1 MSGPRTTQAQPE
13 PIEPA
18 ELVGLC
24 RTGLAQLDEGLRF
37 TWLNPA
43 LTEMLGAG
51 TRRWLGASLDL
62 LDPGASGLADAARRA
77 LDAQHMVLLLHARLR
92 GGSDGELL
100 GDIAFT
106 PLEGRRVLL
115 ELHAA
120 STTTEA
126 TSPALSE
133 SLRGFAHEVKN
144 PLAGVRGAAQLLGRR
159 VNDPELAELAELII
173 GETDRLTALA
183 DRLLRAGGKPRLAR
197 LNVHELLER
206 VAALIAAEPGAPAM
220 RRDYDPSLPSATGDA
235 DRLFQLLLN
244 LARNAV
250 QAGAATITLRTR
262 IEFGVRLGERLRR
275 VALRVDVI
283 DDGRGIPPELAGSL
297 YQPLVSGRSDGTG
310 LGLALAQEIA
320 REHGG
325 ELRHS
330 SRPGLT
336 TFILLLPLELPA

>member
-1 MSGPRTTQAQPE
+1 MEANNPVEIIQ
-13 PIEPA
+13 
-18 ELVGLC
+18 LC
-24 RTGLAQLDEGLRF
+24 RTGFAQIDAQLRF
-37 TWLNPA
+37 VWLNPA
-43 LTEMLGAG
+43 LTELLGAG
-51 TRRWLGASLDL
+51 SRRWLGASLEV

-77 LDAQHMVLLLHARLR
+77 LDAQHMVLLVHARIR
-92 GGSDGELL
+92 AGTDGELL

-106 PLEGRRVLL
+106 PLDGDGLL
-115 ELHAA
+115 IELHVVNTATD
-120 STTTEA
+120 S

-159 VNDPELAELAELII
+159 VEVPELAELARLII
-173 GETDRLTALA
+173 DETDRLTALA

-206 VAALIAAEPGAPAM
+206 VAALIGAESAAPSV
-220 RRDYDPSLPSATGDA
+220 RRDYDPSLPSAVGDA
-235 DRLFQLLLN
+235 DRLVQLLLN

-262 IEFGVRLGERLRR
+262 VEFGIRLGERLRR
-275 VALRVDVI
+275 VALRIDVI
-283 DDGRGIPPELAGSL
+283 DDGHGIPAEIAATL
-297 YQPLVSGRSDGTG
+297 YQPLVSGRSDGSG

-325 ELRHS
+325 ELRHT
-330 SRPGLT
+330 SRPGAT
-336 TFILLLPLELPA
+336 SFILLLPLELHQ